1 MEGEYGERRRSGWK
15 KKKGRDGMGE
25 KQNKNKTRLDLIRDV
40 RAEETSQKSRFSWK
54 CVEVVFFPLF
64 FFTGRRGE
72 SQRRLQQKRGLSVL
86 VYQSRPGCLV
96 TPQQSDWRE
105 RGVTQPYVAQP
116 FLCEKQQRS
125 GKI

>member
-25 KQNKNKTRLDLIRDV
+25 KHNKNKTRLDLIRDV

-64 FFTGRRGE
+64 FSRGDEVRAREGYSRRE
-72 SQRRLQQKRGLSVL
+72 ASVCWCT
-86 VYQSRPGCLV
+86 RAGP
-96 TPQQSDWRE
+96 
-105 RGVTQPYVAQP
+105 VAW
-116 FLCEKQQRS
+116 
-125 GKI
+125 